1 MIPVFSSYTLII
13 FHLAYSKCTKEKVR
27 LWLVD
32 LQGVFCSGEGG
43 TQEMGP
49 HQRGRCQGPGGW
61 GSVSGEGM
69 CQGRESPT
77 AEGVMVGTPEGGLES
92 FTKLPQKR
100 DFKEVSKTGTPRA
113 HSSSGL
119 LCQHLKAV

>member
-1 MIPVFSSYTLII
+1 
-13 FHLAYSKCTKEKVR
+13 
-27 LWLVD
+27 
-32 LQGVFCSGEGG
+32 
-43 TQEMGP
+43 
-49 HQRGRCQGPGGW
+49 
-61 GSVSGEGM
+61 M

-92 FTKLPQKR
+92 FTKLPPKR